1 MEIHSTIRR
10 VDALLRTR
18 HDPAVA
24 DLSDSVAKA
33 FGRKLLAARLRAEL
47 TQEALG
53 YLSSVHRTEISQL
66 ELGNH
71 VPRLDT
77 VIKIAGAL
85 KIEPC
90 ELMADVRWTPPPVGP
105 AGGGFREL

>member
-1 MEIHSTIRR
+1 MICR
-10 VDALLRTR
+10 VDALLRKR
-18 HDPAVA
+18 HDPSVS
-24 DLSDSVAKA
+24 DLSESVAKA
-33 FGRKLLAARLRAEL
+33 FGEKLLAARQKAQL

-71 VPRLDT
+71 IPRLDT

-85 KIEPC
+85 NIEPC
-90 ELMADVRWTPPPVGP
+90 ELIADVRWAPPPEGP
-105 AGGGFREL
+105 SSGGFRKI

>member
-1 MEIHSTIRR
+1 VS
-10 VDALLRTR
+10 
-18 HDPAVA
+18 
-24 DLSDSVAKA
+24 DLSESVAKA
-33 FGRKLLAARLRAEL
+33 FGEKLLAARENAKL

-66 ELGNH
+66 ELGHH

-85 KIEPC
+85 NIEPC
-90 ELMADVRWTPPPVGP
+90 DLTADVRWIPPPDSP
-105 AGGGFREL
+105 SSGGFRQI